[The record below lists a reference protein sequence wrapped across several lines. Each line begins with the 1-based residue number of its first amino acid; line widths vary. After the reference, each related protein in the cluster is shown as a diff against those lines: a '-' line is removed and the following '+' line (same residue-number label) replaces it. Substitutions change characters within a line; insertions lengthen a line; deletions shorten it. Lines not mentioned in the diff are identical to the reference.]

1 MSLGFQWLDV
11 KEDLKKNYFSLKI
24 LSSLYQKPNFEQC
37 YGSFS
42 FSFLY
47 FLFIF
52 NKKLMAPLVPLVLNK

>member
-42 FSFLY
+42 FSFLLFTIY
-47 FLFIF
+47 LFLTKNSWLHWFHWF
-52 NKKLMAPLVPLVLNK
+52 